1 LVPGQKSQEHNM
13 KRDAIDAVPDKFKDQ
28 FYFDLEPASKGAA
41 RLACDQLATDATE
54 ASIGGYFPPQP

>member
-1 LVPGQKSQEHNM
+1 M